1 MKMYLFWDTTDKAI
15 ILQEDVYFEV
25 VHILHRN
32 EIKSFMGLRNER
44 KRIERERVSEGS
56 LRSVKKHSSLTVMAI
71 A

>member
-1 MKMYLFWDTTDKAI
+1 MKIYLFWDTTDKAI

-44 KRIERERVSEGS
+44 KRIERECLKAV
-56 LRSVKKHSSLTVMAI
+56 
-71 A
+71 